1 MSQKPVNGN
10 SALEKIDEGRRAYL
24 RKLAAGTAFV
34 VPMVA
39 SFSTDGL
46 RFNKAEAGTLGSNLS
61 SGPLGSLIKAIIN
74 WFQSIFGPP

>member
-34 VPMVA
+34 VPVVA

-46 RFNKAEAGTLGSNLS
+46 RFNTAEAGTLGGNESG
-61 SGPLGSLIKAIIN
+61 GPLGSLIKAIIN